1 MTRTTRAVSALRRS
15 PGDALLLLFA
25 VLAFGYLFVP
35 IGYVVAFS
43 FNDGGR
49 SNLIWRGFTL
59 DNWANPCGCPRGL
72 RGPAEQRPDR
82 PHRHRPGDADGDA
95 ARLCAGPLPVPG
107 PRGDQRPHLPAD
119 GHARGGPRGLAARAV
134 PQRRRR
140 ARVLDHRPRAHH
152 VHHQLRGGDGEGP
165 RRHPRPTAGGG
176 RGRPLLLRACRP
188 SGASRCPCCCPGIA
202 AAALLSFSL
211 SFDDFIITNFNS
223 GNTDTFPKFVY
234 VAAAR
239 GIPAQAY
246 VIGSAMF
253 ALSLL
258 VVLAGRI
265 LSVRRATAA

>member
-1 MTRTTRAVSALRRS
+1 MRVLDAVRRN
-15 PGDALLLLFA
+15 PGDTALIAFA

-59 DNWANPCGCPRGL
+59 DNWMNPCGAPGVCEALANSIRIGL
-72 RGPAEQRPDR
+72 LATLLATVMGTLLAYALV
-82 PHRHRPGDADGDA
+82 RHRF
-95 ARLCAGPLPVPG
+95 R
-107 PRGDQRPHLPAD
+107 
-119 GHARGGPRGLAARAV
+119 ARGAINILIFLPMATPEVVLGASLLAQFLNVGAQLGFWTIVAAHTMFTISFV
-134 PQRRRR
+134 VVTVK
-140 ARVLDHRPRAHH
+140 ARVATLDPRLEEAAADLYASGLETFWR
-152 VHHQLRGGDGEGP
+152 VTL
-165 RRHPRPTAGGG
+165 
-176 RGRPLLLRACRP
+176 PLLA
-188 SGASRCPCCCPGIA
+188 PGIA

-258 VVLAGRI
+258 IVLVGRI
-265 LSVRRATAA
+265 VAVRRNRTTL

>member
-1 MTRTTRAVSALRRS
+1 MSRLVTTVRRN
-15 PGDALLLLFA
+15 PGDALLIAFA
-25 VLAFGYLFVP
+25 VVAFGYLFVP

-59 DNWANPCGCPRGL
+59 DNWRNPCG
-72 RGPAEQRPDR
+72 A
-82 PHRHRPGDADGDA
+82 PGVCEALVNSIQIGVIATVA
-95 ARLCAGPLPVPG
+95 ATVMGTLLAYALVRF
-107 PRGDQRPHLPAD
+107 RFR
-119 GHARGGPRGLAARAV
+119 ARGALNVLIFLPMATPEVVLGASLLAQFLNVGATLGFWTIVAAHTMFTISFV
-134 PQRRRR
+134 VVTVK
-140 ARVLDHRPRAHH
+140 ARVATLDPRLEEAAADLYSSSLQTFWR
-152 VHHQLRGGDGEGP
+152 VTL
-165 RRHPRPTAGGG
+165 
-176 RGRPLLLRACRP
+176 PLLV
-188 SGASRCPCCCPGIA
+188 PGIA

-258 VVLAGRI
+258 VVLAGR
-265 LSVRRATAA
+265 LVAVRRARTT

>member
-59 DNWANPCGCPRGL
+59 DNWTNPCGAPGVCAALANSVQIGL
-72 RGPAEQRPDR
+72 IATVLATMMGTLLAYALVRFRFR
-82 PHRHRPGDADGDA
+82 
-95 ARLCAGPLPVPG
+95 
-107 PRGDQRPHLPAD
+107 
-119 GHARGGPRGLAARAV
+119 ARGAINVLIFLPMATPEVVLGASLLAQFLNAGVGLGFWTIVLAHTMFTISFV
-134 PQRRRR
+134 VVTVK
-140 ARVLDHRPRAHH
+140 ARVATLDPRLEEAAADLYSSGLQTFWR
-152 VHHQLRGGDGEGP
+152 VTL
-165 RRHPRPTAGGG
+165 
-176 RGRPLLLRACRP
+176 PLLL
-188 SGASRCPCCCPGIA
+188 PGIA